1 MLQTAVFGTM
11 AASLDNDEETDSL
24 ISDELETLR
33 AIYMDDID
41 VKFCDENPLRP
52 RLITYVVEPATA
64 QEKANRYV
72 SFTLQLRLR
81 KDYPFSTPEIVV
93 KNPRGLADALVDRIY
108 SQLRAQVCWGW
119 LTWLVFW

>member
-1 MLQTAVFGTM
+1 M

-41 VKFCDENPLRP
+41 VEFCDENPLRP

-81 KDYPFSTPEIVV
+81 KDYPLSTPEIAV

-108 SQLRAQVCWGW
+108 SQLRAQVCRGW
-119 LTWLVFW
+119 LTLLVFLKAV